1 MSTFL
6 PYKIIHLD
14 LVELE
19 KYLDLIQQLQG
30 PSYIVIWWR
39 EIPLGHFF
47 YETMEEK
54 NELRGLIYS
63 KIQPALDSYSHD
75 QIEIV
80 NIQKAILSSDPNSL
94 EYNLQAVLGNLLSG
108 DLPDYA
114 DISIIICTRNRSN
127 VLIKCLDSLAKQHC
141 KPREIIVVDNAPSD
155 DSTKRV
161 VQMIGNIRYVR
172 EERPGLDIARNTG
185 ALNADNNIIAY
196 LDDDV
201 VIDPFWTYRIMEA
214 FLDNTVDAL
223 TGLVLPASLEAE
235 SQVIFEKFWSFN
247 KGFLQKKYTSEFLE
261 PNGNDCPKVWNIGA
275 GANMAFRRDILEKVN
290 YFDERLDAGAA
301 GCSGDSEIWFRI
313 LRFGGIILY
322 SPLAVVYHEHRS
334 DMKGLERQL
343 FNYMKGN
350 VTAAL
355 IQHQSEPALNY
366 ARHVFKGMT
375 RNYLLLLLSKFRNPG
390 LRHKTVVK
398 EALGALSG
406 VIYFSLNR
414 KRKPV
419 T

>member
-1 MSTFL
+1 MSKFL
-6 PYKIIHLD
+6 PYRIVHLD
-14 LVELE
+14 LAELE
-19 KYLDLIQQLQG
+19 KYLDIIHQLQS
-30 PSYIVIWWR
+30 PAYFVIWWR
-39 EIPLGHFF
+39 EIPLGHFYF
-47 YETMEEK
+47 ERMEEK
-54 NELRGLIYS
+54 NELRGLIY
-63 KIQPALDSYSHD
+63 KNIQPTLDSYSQD
-75 QIEIV
+75 QMAIV
-80 NIQKAILSSDPNSL
+80 NIQKAILSSDVNSL
-94 EYNLQAVLGNLLSG
+94 EYNMRTILGNLLPR
-108 DLPDYA
+108 DIPDYA

-127 VLIKCLDSLAKQHC
+127 ILIKCLDSLAKQHC
-141 KPREIIVVDNAPSD
+141 KPREIIIVDNAPSD
-155 DSTKRV
+155 DSTERLV
-161 VQMIGNIRYVR
+161 NLTGDIRYIR

-185 ALNADNNIIAY
+185 AINAGNNIIAY

-214 FLDNTVDAL
+214 FLDNTVDAI

-247 KGFLQKKYTSEFLE
+247 KGYLQKKYTSGFLK
-261 PNGNDCPKVWNIGA
+261 PKDKDCPKVWNIGA
-275 GANMAFRRDILEKVN
+275 GANMAFRKDILEKVN

-313 LRFGGIILY
+313 LRIRGNILY
-322 SPLAVVYHEHRS
+322 SPLAIVYHEHRR

-366 ARHVFKGMT
+366 ARHVFRGMT
-375 RNYLLLLLSKFRNPG
+375 RNYLLLLLGKFRNPG
-390 LRHKTVVK
+390 LRHKTIIK

-414 KRKPV
+414 KRKPL